1 MMNKN
6 CLVLLMLCSMM
17 SFLSAKAQK
26 RTKKVRDS
34 TKNFQ
39 LTALP
44 VLFYLPETGLG
55 YGGLGL
61 STFRL
66 KGEPKSSRPS
76 SVQLGLT
83 FTSKKQLLFFMPY
96 EIYSDNEKWR
106 FIGELGYYQYFYNYY
121 GRGIN
126 SQEEDLE
133 TYDADFP
140 RLRFSALREIFPGVS
155 VGMGYEFDG
164 YHVINLAPGGL
175 LESSNETGKEG
186 GTVSNLG
193 LVSSYD
199 TRDNIFFPTK
209 GLFIQ
214 ASTFTSVGFLGTS
227 FSYNKFQLDAR
238 YYRQL
243 KGNHILAGNIFFG
256 TRSKGTPFL
265 DLNSLGTKRTRG
277 HNARRFQDNAEL
289 SVVLEYRFPIAGRF
303 GGVLFGSTG
312 TVSATLEDAFSSAYK
327 NAVGTGLR
335 YIVNKKEGTR
345 IRVDYG
351 VSSEGGQLYFTINE
365 AF

>member
-1 MMNKN
+1 MNKN
-6 CLVLLMLCSMM
+6 CSVIVALCC
-17 SFLSAKAQK
+17 FFCTLFCEAQK
-26 RTKKVRDS
+26 RTKKVRDT

-44 VLFYLPETGLG
+44 VVFFLPETGLG

-66 KGEPKSSRPS
+66 KGESKESRPS
-76 SVQLGLT
+76 SVQLGIT

-106 FIGELGYYQYFYNYY
+106 FIGELGYYQYFYNFY
-121 GRGIN
+121 GRGVN
-126 SQEEDLE
+126 SKEEDLE

-140 RLRFSALREIFPGVS
+140 RFRFSALREIFPSIS
-155 VGMGYEFDG
+155 VGLGYEFDG
-164 YHVINLAPGGL
+164 FHVVKPAEDGL
-175 LESSNETGKEG
+175 LDNSNEIGKEG
-186 GTVSNLG
+186 GTISNVG
-193 LVSSYD
+193 MVAFYD
-199 TRDNIFFPTK
+199 QRDNIFFPTK

-214 ASTFTSVGFLGTS
+214 ASAFTSVKFLGS
-227 FSYNKFQLDAR
+227 DFSYQKLELDAR
-238 YYRQL
+238 YYQQL
-243 KGNHILAGNIFFG
+243 KGNHILAGNVFLG
-256 TRSKGTPFL
+256 TRSENTPFL

-277 HNARRFQDNAEL
+277 HNNRRFQDNAEL
-289 SVVLEYRFPIAGRF
+289 SAVLEYRFPIKGRF
-303 GGVLFGSTG
+303 GGVLFGSSG
-312 TVSATLEDAFSSAYK
+312 TVAPSLGKTFSSTYK

-345 IRVDYG
+345 LRVDYG
-351 VSSEGGQLYFTINE
+351 ISSEGGQLYFTINE

>member
-1 MMNKN
+1 MNKN
-6 CLVLLMLCSMM
+6 YLVFLVLIAMM
-17 SFLSAKAQK
+17 SPLSARAQK

-44 VLFYLPETGLG
+44 VLFFLPETGLG
-55 YGGLGL
+55 FGGLGL

-66 KGEPKSSRPS
+66 KGEPKESRPS

-83 FTSKKQLLFFMPY
+83 FTSKKQLLFFMPF

-121 GRGIN
+121 GRGVN

-140 RLRFSALREIFPGVS
+140 RLRFSALREVFPGIS
-155 VGMGYEFDG
+155 IGMGYEFDG
-164 YHVINLAPGGL
+164 YNVINLEPDGL
-175 LESSNETGKEG
+175 LDNSNEIGKDG

-193 LVSSYD
+193 LVAFYD

-209 GLFIQ
+209 GFFLQ
-214 ASTFTSVGFLGTS
+214 TSAFTAMKFLGSS
-227 FSYNKFQLDAR
+227 FAYSKLEINASYYK
-238 YYRQL
+238 QL
-243 KGNHILAGNIFFG
+243 KGNHILASNIFLG
-256 TRSKGTPFL
+256 TRSENAPFL
-265 DLNSLGTKRTRG
+265 DLNSLGTRRTRG

-289 SVVLEYRFPIAGRF
+289 SAVVEYRFPIAGRF

-312 TVSATLEDAFSSAYK
+312 TVSPTLGDTFSSRFR
-327 NAVGTGLR
+327 NALGTGLR

-351 VSSEGGQLYFTINE
+351 ISSEGGQFYFTINE

>member
-1 MMNKN
+1 MMIRRCCQLSVLIWLLNFQIGFTQKEQENK
-6 CLVLLMLCSMM
+6 
-17 SFLSAKAQK
+17 K
-26 RTKKVRDS
+26 DS
-34 TKNFQ
+34 IKNFR

-66 KGEPKSSRPS
+66 KGEPKKSRPS
-76 SVQLGLT
+76 NIQVGLT

-106 FIGELGYYQYFYNYY
+106 FLGELGYYQYFYNYY
-121 GRGIN
+121 GRGVN
-126 SQEEDLE
+126 ASEDNLE

-140 RLRFSALREIFPGVS
+140 RFRFSALREIFPGIS

-164 YHVINLAPGGL
+164 YNVINLEENGL
-175 LESSNETGKEG
+175 IERSNELGKEG

-193 LVSSYD
+193 LVTFYD
-199 TRDNIFFPTK
+199 KRDNIFHPTK

-214 ASTFTSVGFLGTS
+214 ASAFTSVKFLGS
-227 FSYNKFQLDAR
+227 DFSYQKLELDAR
-238 YYRQL
+238 YYQKI
-243 KGNHILAGNIFFG
+243 KGNHILASNIFIG
-256 TRSKGTPFL
+256 TRSKNTPFL

-277 HNARRFQDNAEL
+277 HNNRRFQDNSEVSA
-289 SVVLEYRFPIAGRF
+289 VLEYRFPIMGRF
-303 GGVLFGSTG
+303 GGVLFGSTA
-312 TVSATLEDAFSSAYK
+312 TVAPSFTDSFYSAYK

-335 YIVNKKEGTR
+335 YIINKQEGTR

-351 VSSEGGQLYFTINE
+351 VSSEGGQFYFTINE